1 MTGQKPY
8 YTVESLGKL
17 VVIHKDGQPMTV
29 EEIVTDLNNGAG
41 NLDANIVRWS
51 IDVALAELAA
61 SSGPVQTQ
69 ASQVLREW
77 LSFATGGSNEI

>member
-51 IDVALAELAA
+51 IDVALGELDAG
-61 SSGPVQTQ
+61 GPVQTQ
-69 ASQVLREW
+69 AAQVLREW
-77 LSFATGGSNEI
+77 LSFATGGSNEV